1 MRFAVI
7 GSGSWATAL
16 AKLLTDNKHEINWWV
31 RKQETANHIK
41 QRHHNPNHL
50 SSVYFDSSLVNLY
63 MDINEVVRVSDC
75 LIIAVPSAYIDATFN
90 NIDGAVLKDKKII
103 SAVKGIL
110 PENNLLLNQ
119 YLEQRFNFPLSDYFT
134 VMGPCHAEEVASE
147 KLSFLTFSGIDAA
160 LLWQIA
166 GAFKTEDRKS
176 TRLNSSHG
184 YISYAVFCLK

>member
-63 MDINEVVRVSDC
+63 KDIDEVIAASDC
-75 LIIAVPSAYIDATFN
+75 LIIAVPSAYIHDTFSA
-90 NIDGAVLKDKKII
+90 IDPSLLKGRKIM

-110 PENNLLLNQ
+110 PESNLLLNQ
-119 YLEQRFNFPLSDYFT
+119 YLEQRF
-134 VMGPCHAEEVASE
+134 
-147 KLSFLTFSGIDAA
+147 
-160 LLWQIA
+160 
-166 GAFKTEDRKS
+166 
-176 TRLNSSHG
+176 
-184 YISYAVFCLK
+184 